1 MEIEKNLFF
10 NSSLEI
16 MKNSEIARIF
26 EEIAAM
32 LEAEGVAW
40 KPNAYRRA
48 ALTIAT
54 LSEDIEEVYKQGRL
68 RELPGVG
75 ESIAQKIEEY
85 LKTGKIKYY
94 EELKQKYPIDFSS
107 FSKIEGLGPKT
118 IVKLYKFLGVKN
130 LEDLKKAIE
139 EHKLRDLP
147 GFGEKSEEKIKK
159 NIELYEETPQRL
171 LLGYVLP
178 EAETLKKRLEESGLV
193 KRVEIVGSI
202 RRMKETIG
210 DIDILV
216 IIKEGI
222 DPMKV
227 MDYFVSLPEIKEVEA
242 KGPAKT
248 SVALNIGIDCDLR
261 VFEEESFGAAM
272 LYFTGNKQ
280 HNIEIR
286 KIAIKKGYKLNE
298 YGLFKKNKL
307 VAGKSE
313 EEVYDKLGMQYI
325 PPEMRELKGEIE
337 LSLKHKLPKIV
348 EYSEVK
354 GDLHMHSKYS
364 DGGNSIK
371 EIAEYAKKLGLEYIT
386 ISDHSSHLKIAHGL
400 TSSKYKKQFKEI
412 EQVEKEVGIKIF
424 KSGEIDILKDG
435 SLDITKE
442 VAKEMDF
449 VIAAV
454 HSNFSMSKE
463 EMTNRV
469 IKALRSKMVNIL
481 AHPTGKLLN
490 QRPPY
495 EIDLTKVFEVAKE
508 ENVIMEINSF
518 PDRLDLNAD
527 NIMLARSYG
536 IKKFSIGTD
545 SHRLSHLLFLKLGI
559 GTARRGWCTKEE
571 ILNTLST
578 KELEK
583 FFEKNK

>member
-1 MEIEKNLFF
+1 
-10 NSSLEI
+10 
-16 MKNSEIARIF
+16 MKNAEVARIL

-32 LEAEGVAW
+32 LEAEGVEW

-85 LKTGKIKYY
+85 LKTGRIKYY

-118 IVKLYKFLGVKN
+118 IVKLYKFLKVKN
-130 LEDLKKAIE
+130 LEDLKKAIQ
-139 EHKLRDLP
+139 EHKLKDLP
-147 GFGEKSEEKIKK
+147 GFGEKSEEKIRKS
-159 NIELYEETPQRL
+159 IELYEQTPQRQ
-171 LLGYVLP
+171 LLGFVLP
-178 EAETLKKRLEESGLV
+178 EAETLKRKMEQSGFV
-193 KRVEIVGSI
+193 ERVEIVGSI

-210 DIDILV
+210 DIDILTIV
-216 IIKEGI
+216 KPNV

-227 MDYFVSLPEIKEVEA
+227 MDFFVSLPEIKEVEV

-248 SVALNIGIDCDLR
+248 SVALKIGLDCDLR
-261 VFEEESFGAAM
+261 VFEEKSFGAAM
-272 LYFTGNKQ
+272 LYFTGSKQ
-280 HNIEIR
+280 HNIELR

-298 YGLFKKNKL
+298 YGLFKGNKF

-313 EEVYDKLGMQYI
+313 EEIYEKLGLQYI
-325 PPEMRELKGEIE
+325 PPEMREVRGEIE
-337 LSLKHKLPKIV
+337 LALKNKLPKIV
-348 EYSEVK
+348 EYNEIK
-354 GDLHMHSKYS
+354 GDLHIHSKYS
-364 DGGNSIK
+364 DGAASIK
-371 EIAEYAKKLGLEYIT
+371 EIAEYAKKLGYEYIAIT
-386 ISDHSSHLKIAHGL
+386 DHSSNLKIAHGL
-400 TSSKYKKQFKEI
+400 ANEQYKKQFKEI
-412 EQVEKEVGIKIF
+412 EKVEKEVGIRIF
-424 KSGEIDILKDG
+424 KSGEVDILKDG
-435 SLDITKE
+435 SLDVSKE

-449 VIAAV
+449 VIGAV

-469 IKALRSKMVNIL
+469 IKALRSKLVTVL

-495 EIDLTKVFEVAKE
+495 EIDLEKIFEVAKE
-508 ENVIMEINSF
+508 EGVAMEINSF
-518 PDRLDLNAD
+518 PDRLDLNSE
-527 NIMLARSYG
+527 NIMLARKFG
-536 IKKFSIGTD
+536 ITNFSIGTD
-545 SHRLSHLLFLKLGI
+545 SHRLDHLLFMRLGI
-559 GTARRGWCTKEE
+559 GTARRGWCTKQE
-571 ILNTLST
+571 ILNTLSA

-583 FFEKNK
+583 KFQKIK

>member
-1 MEIEKNLFF
+1 
-10 NSSLEI
+10 
-16 MKNSEIARIF
+16 MKNAEIARIL

-32 LEAEGVAW
+32 LEAEGVEW
-40 KPNAYRRA
+40 KPNAYRKA

-68 RELPGVG
+68 MELPGIG

-94 EELKQKYPIDFSS
+94 EELKQKYPIDFPS
-107 FSKIEGLGPKT
+107 FSKVEGLGPKT
-118 IVKLYKFLGVKN
+118 IVKLYKFLKIKN
-130 LEDLKKAIE
+130 LEDLKKALQ

-159 NIELYEETPQRL
+159 SIELYEQIPQRQ
-171 LLGYVLP
+171 LLGFVLP
-178 EAETLKKRLEESGLV
+178 EAEMLKKKLEKSGLV
-193 KRVEIVGSI
+193 ERVEIVGSI

-210 DIDILV
+210 DIDILT
-216 IIKEGI
+216 IIKPNV

-227 MDYFVSLPEIKEVEA
+227 MDFFVSLPEVKEVTA

-248 SVALNIGIDCDLR
+248 SVVLKIGLDCDLR
-261 VFEEESFGAAM
+261 VFEEKSFGAAM
-272 LYFTGNKQ
+272 LYFTGSKQ
-280 HNIEIR
+280 HNIEVR

-298 YGLFKKNKL
+298 YGLFKANKL
-307 VAGKSE
+307 VAGKTE
-313 EEVYDKLGMQYI
+313 EEIFEKLGMQYI
-325 PPEMRELKGEIE
+325 PPEMREVKGEIE
-337 LSLKHKLPKIV
+337 LALKNKLPKIV
-348 EYSEVK
+348 EYNEIK
-354 GDLHMHSKYS
+354 GDLHIHSKYS
-364 DGGNSIK
+364 DGTASIK
-371 EIAEYAKKLGLEYIT
+371 EIAEYAKKLGYEYIAIT
-386 ISDHSSHLKIAHGL
+386 DHSSNLKIAHGL
-400 TSSKYKKQFKEI
+400 SNEQYKKQFKEI
-412 EQVEKEVGIKIF
+412 EKVEKEVGIKIF

-435 SLDITKE
+435 SLDVSKD

-469 IKALRSKMVNIL
+469 IKALRSKLVTIL

-495 EIDLTKVFEVAKE
+495 EIDLEKIFEVAKDE
-508 ENVIMEINSF
+508 GIIMEINAF
-518 PDRLDLNAD
+518 VDRLDLNSE
-527 NIMLARSYG
+527 NIMLARKFG
-536 IKKFSIGTD
+536 ITNFSIGTD
-545 SHRLSHLLFLKLGI
+545 SHRIDHLLFMRLGV
-559 GTARRGWCTKEE
+559 GTARRGWCTKQE
-571 ILNTLST
+571 ILNTLSA

-583 FFEKNK
+583 IFQKLK